1 MSRRLFSR
9 ILKGV
14 QDNERFFVTS
24 TDAAGRR
31 GVSGLQ
37 KAMAAL
43 KQMTTGCSADE
54 CETYPRVSESTANV
68 ALKLFSKAIVQTFGE
83 EYLRSPTEEDAKR
96 LLAENEERGFPG
108 MLGSLG
114 CTHWLWVNC
123 SVAFLGQYKGKEKKP
138 TVVLEAV
145 ASQDLWIWHAYFGC
159 PGTLND
165 ISILKRSP
173 IFHQL
178 ANNDSPDVEFKVNG
192 NSYSMGY
199 YLADGIYPD
208 YATLIN
214 TMKAPSSPKE
224 KLFAKRQEA
233 VRKDVERAF
242 GVLKNF
248 AILQIGTRL
257 HYMEDLSNVMLACI
271 IMHNMIIEDERDE
284 VKKKSRAKTPP
295 TTKKDSEKNDIFQYI
310 QRLNDIKDKH
320 AHMTLRNDLV
330 EHIWERAGEHVYL

>member
-31 GVSGLQ
+31 RVSGLQ

-43 KQMTTGCSADE
+43 KQMTTVCSADE

-123 SVAFLGQYKGKEKKP
+123 PVAFLGQYKGKEKKP

-178 ANNDSPDVEFKVNG
+178 TNNDSPDVEFKVNG
-192 NSYSMGY
+192 NAYTMGY

-208 YATLIN
+208 YATLIK

-242 GVLKNF
+242 GVLKKKF

-257 HYMEDLSNVMLACI
+257 HYLEDLSNVMLACI
-271 IMHNMIIEDERDE
+271 IMHNMIIEDESQDLPYN
-284 VKKKSRAKTPP
+284 KKRLR
-295 TTKKDSEKNDIFQYI
+295 KK
-310 QRLNDIKDKH
+310 
-320 AHMTLRNDLV
+320 
-330 EHIWERAGEHVYL
+330 